1 MVLVDTEFKRMN
13 VDIKML
19 IQGNYGALA
28 GMITMAAL
36 IGKTTFPQMY
46 VLVMLE
52 MIFYTLDRIII
63 TDTMKAV
70 DAAGSMT
77 IHMFGAYFGL
87 TASFFFKPR
96 RAILDEY
103 EQGKPSYN
111 SRLIAMIGTLFLF
124 VYFPTFNSALSV
136 GVAQQRAAVNTFY
149 AMTSSALTAGFISRC
164 SRGGKLD
171 MEVIM
176 NASLAGGVM
185 IAASVEMIFNPGFAM
200 IVGGFAGISSGLA
213 YIKLTPFC

>member
-1 MVLVDTEFKRMN
+1 
-13 VDIKML
+13 
-19 IQGNYGALA
+19 
-28 GMITMAAL
+28 
-36 IGKTTFPQMY
+36 
-46 VLVMLE
+46 
-52 MIFYTLDRIII
+52 
-63 TDTMKAV
+63 
-70 DAAGSMT
+70 
-77 IHMFGAYFGL
+77 
-87 TASFFFKPR
+87 
-96 RAILDEY
+96 
-103 EQGKPSYN
+103 
-111 SRLIAMIGTLFLF
+111 MIGTLFLF